1 MQDSVIQFSDL
12 ALNDS
17 ILSAL
22 TEMGFVNPTP
32 IQAAAIPH
40 LMEGSD
46 ALGKAQTGTGKTAA
60 FSLPL
65 LNKVDLA
72 QRKPQAIV
80 LAPTRELAIQVA
92 AEVKNLGR
100 NIPGLKVLEIY
111 GGTSIVDQM
120 RALKNGA
127 HIVVGTPGRVQDLIN
142 RKNLFLDEVHTF
154 VLDEADEMLNM
165 GFVDDVTAI
174 MEHSPASAQ
183 RVLFSA
189 TMPPMLKNIC
199 ERFLRDPVTVD
210 VAGKNHTVDKVEQQ
224 FWVVKGVEKDEAMSR
239 LLETEET
246 DASIVFVR
254 TRQDT
259 ERLADWLSERGFK
272 ASALHGDIPQSLRER
287 TVDHI
292 KQGVI
297 DILVATDVVAR
308 GLDVPRITHVF
319 NYDIPFDVESYI
331 HRIGRTGRAGRKG
344 KAILLVRTNQIRMLR
359 TIERVTK
366 SSMEEIQLPMR
377 DQVAAS
383 RLVKLGAELEAEKEH
398 KALDKFV
405 ELVEKLQES
414 LEIDANTLAAILLK
428 RQQGKRPLFYIGD
441 DPMVDAI
448 AREKQR
454 RQDRREGGR
463 DGRDGGRE
471 GGRRERSFSTQ
482 DWDTY
487 QLQVGREQ
495 GVQVKDIVGALAN
508 ELGLVKGSIG
518 AIKLDQGQTYVQLPK
533 TMNSETTGKLSKL
546 RIRQKEVGAVVCD
559 FNDFREPRRDGGR
572 RDGNRDGGFRGNRE
586 GGNREGGFRG
596 NREGGNREGGFRG
609 NREGGNRDGGGYRG
623 NREGGANRDGGGYR
637 GNREGGA
644 NRDGGGYRG
653 NREGGANRDGAANR
667 DGERRFDRNRGG
679 DHRGNHRGE
688 RGHSRPQRSE
698 D

>member
-12 ALNDS
+12 SLNDS

-22 TEMGFVNPTP
+22 DGMGFVSPTP

-40 LMEGSD
+40 LLEGAD

-65 LNKVDLA
+65 LNKLDLN

-92 AEVKNLGR
+92 AEMKNLGK
-100 NIPGLKVLEIY
+100 NIKGLKVLEIY
-111 GGTSIVDQM
+111 GGASIVDQM
-120 RALKNGA
+120 RALKSGA
-127 HIVVGTPGRVQDLIN
+127 HVVVGTPGRVQDLIN
-142 RKNLFLDEVHTF
+142 RERLHLDEVSTF

-174 MEHSPASAQ
+174 MEHAPESAQ

-189 TMPPMLKNIC
+189 TMPPMLKKIV

-210 VAGKNHTVDKVEQQ
+210 VAGKNHTVDKVQQQ

-259 ERLADWLSERGFK
+259 ERLADWLSARGFK
-272 ASALHGDIPQSLRER
+272 AAALHGDIPQSLRER

-366 SSMEEIQLPMR
+366 SSMEEIQLPLR
-377 DQVAAS
+377 DQVAEA
-383 RLVKLGAELEAEKEH
+383 RLAKLGAELEAEKEH
-398 KALDKFV
+398 KALDKFA
-405 ELVEKLQES
+405 ELVEKLQTS
-414 LEIDANTLAAILLK
+414 LDIDPATLAAMLLK
-428 RQQGKRPLFYIGD
+428 RQQGKRPLFYIGE
-441 DPMVDAI
+441 DPMVEAI
-448 AREKQR
+448 EREKQR
-454 RQDRREGGR
+454 RKERREGGR
-463 DGRDGGRE
+463 DGGRN
-471 GGRRERSFSTQ
+471 FNNQ

-508 ELGLVKGSIG
+508 ELGLGKGSIG
-518 AIKLDQGQTYVQLPK
+518 AIKLAQGHTFVQLPK
-533 TMNSETTGKLSKL
+533 AMTSDAANKLSKL
-546 RIRQKEVGAVVCD
+546 RIRQQDVGAVVCD
-559 FNDFREPRRDGGR
+559 FDDFRESRGGRRDGGR
-572 RDGNRDGGFRGNRE
+572 RDGGR
-586 GGNREGGFRG
+586 
-596 NREGGNREGGFRG
+596 
-609 NREGGNRDGGGYRG
+609 RDGGGYRG
-623 NREGGANRDGGGYR
+623 NREGGNRGGDRREGGRREGGFRGNRDGNR
-637 GNREGGA
+637 DGNREG
-644 NRDGGGYRG
+644 
-653 NREGGANRDGAANR
+653 
-667 DGERRFDRNRGG
+667 GERRFDRNRGG
-679 DHRGNHRGE
+679 DHRGAHRGE
-688 RGHSRPQRSE
+688 RGHGRGRRT
-698 D
+698 DA

>member
-12 ALNDS
+12 SLNDS

-22 TEMGFVNPTP
+22 DGMGFVSPTP

-40 LMEGSD
+40 LLEGAD

-65 LNKVDLA
+65 LNKLDLN

-92 AEVKNLGR
+92 AEMKNLGK
-100 NIPGLKVLEIY
+100 NIKGLKVLEIY
-111 GGTSIVDQM
+111 GGASIVDQM

-127 HIVVGTPGRVQDLIN
+127 HVIVGTPGRVQDLIN
-142 RKNLFLDEVHTF
+142 RERLHLDEVSTF

-174 MEHSPASAQ
+174 MEHAPESAQ

-189 TMPPMLKNIC
+189 TMPPMLKKIV
-199 ERFLRDPVTVD
+199 ERFLRDPVMVD
-210 VAGKNHTVDKVEQQ
+210 VAGKNHTVDKVQQQ

-259 ERLADWLSERGFK
+259 ERLADWLSARGFK
-272 ASALHGDIPQSLRER
+272 AAALHGDIPQSLRER

-366 SSMEEIQLPMR
+366 SLMEEIQLPLR
-377 DQVAAS
+377 DQVAEA
-383 RLVKLGAELEAEKEH
+383 RLAQLGAELEAEKEH
-398 KALDKFV
+398 KSLDKFA
-405 ELVEKLQES
+405 ELVEKLQAS
-414 LEIDANTLAAILLK
+414 LEIDPAMLAAMLLK
-428 RQQGKRPLFYIGD
+428 RQQGKRPLFYIGE
-441 DPMVDAI
+441 DPMVEAI
-448 AREKQR
+448 ERDKQR
-454 RQDRREGGR
+454 RKDRREDRDNGGR
-463 DGRDGGRE
+463 N
-471 GGRRERSFSTQ
+471 FNNQ

-508 ELGLVKGSIG
+508 ELGLGKGSIG
-518 AIKLDQGQTYVQLPK
+518 AIKLAQGHTFVQLPK
-533 TMNSETTGKLSKL
+533 AMTSEAASKLSKL
-546 RIRQKEVGAVVCD
+546 RIRQQDVGAVVCD
-559 FNDFREPRRDGGR
+559 FDDFRESRGGRRDGGR
-572 RDGNRDGGFRGNRE
+572 RDGGYRGNRDGARRE
-586 GGNREGGFRG
+586 GGGRREGGFRG
-596 NREGGNREGGFRG
+596 NREGSRDGNREG
-609 NREGGNRDGGGYRG
+609 
-623 NREGGANRDGGGYR
+623 
-637 GNREGGA
+637 
-644 NRDGGGYRG
+644 
-653 NREGGANRDGAANR
+653 
-667 DGERRFDRNRGG
+667 GERRFDRNRGG
-679 DHRGNHRGE
+679 DHRGNYRGE
-688 RGHSRPQRSE
+688 RGHGRGRRTPE
-698 D
+698 A

>member
-12 ALNDS
+12 ELNDS

-22 TEMGFVNPTP
+22 EGMGFVSPTP

-40 LMEGSD
+40 LLQGVD

-65 LNKVDLA
+65 LNKLDLA

-92 AEVKNLGR
+92 AEMKNLGQ
-100 NIPGLKVLEIY
+100 NIKGLKVLEIY
-111 GGTSIVDQM
+111 GGASIVDQM

-127 HIVVGTPGRVQDLIN
+127 HVIVGTPGRVQDLIN
-142 RKNLFLDEVHTF
+142 RERLDLGEVHTF

-165 GFVDDVTAI
+165 GFVDDVTEI
-174 MEHSPASAQ
+174 MEHAPSSAQ

-189 TMPPMLKNIC
+189 TMPPMLKNIV
-199 ERFLRDPVTVD
+199 ERFLREPVTVD
-210 VAGKNHTVDKVEQQ
+210 VAGKNHTVDKVAQQ

-259 ERLADWLSERGFK
+259 ERLADWLSARGFK
-272 ASALHGDIPQSLRER
+272 AAALHGDIPQSLRER

-331 HRIGRTGRAGRKG
+331 HRIGRTGRAGRQG

-366 SSMEEIQLPMR
+366 SSMEEIQLPLR
-377 DQVAAS
+377 DQVATA
-383 RLVKLGAELEAEKEH
+383 RLSKLAAELAAETEH
-398 KALDKFV
+398 KALDKFA
-405 ELVEKLQES
+405 ELVEKLEET
-414 LEIDANTLAAILLK
+414 LEIDSSVLAAILLK
-428 RQQGKRPLFYIGD
+428 RQQGKRPLFYVGE
-441 DPMVDAI
+441 DPMVEAVE
-448 AREKQR
+448 REKQR
-454 RQDRREGGR
+454 RKDRREGGR
-463 DGRDGGRE
+463 EGGRE
-471 GGRRERSFSTQ
+471 GREGRRESFNNQ

-495 GVQVKDIVGALAN
+495 GVQVKDIVGAIAN
-508 ELGLVKGSIG
+508 ELGLGKGSIG
-518 AIKLDQGQTYVQLPK
+518 AIKLAQEHTFVQLPK
-533 TMNSETTGKLSKL
+533 AMSTQAASKLRKL

-559 FNDFREPRRDGGR
+559 FEDFGEPRGRREGGR
-572 RDGNRDGGFRGNRE
+572 RDGGARRE
-586 GGNREGGFRG
+586 GGYRGQREGGREGGARREGGFRA
-596 NREGGNREGGFRG
+596 NRE
-609 NREGGNRDGGGYRG
+609 
-623 NREGGANRDGGGYR
+623 
-637 GNREGGA
+637 
-644 NRDGGGYRG
+644 
-653 NREGGANRDGAANR
+653 
-667 DGERRFDRNRGG
+667 GERRFDRNRGG
-679 DHRGNHRGE
+679 DHRGNYRGE
-688 RGHSRPQRSE
+688 RGHGRSNTSRRE
-698 D
+698 EA

>member
-1 MQDSVIQFSDL
+1 MTDSVIQFSDL

-22 TEMGFVNPTP
+22 DGMGFVSPTP

-40 LMEGSD
+40 LLEGKD

-65 LNKVDLA
+65 LNKLDLA

-92 AEVKNLGR
+92 AEVKNLGK
-100 NIPGLKVLEIY
+100 NISGLKVLEIY
-111 GGTSIVDQM
+111 GGASIVDQM

-142 RKNLFLDEVHTF
+142 RDRLHLDEVHTF

-165 GFVDDVTAI
+165 GFVDDVTEI
-174 MEHSPASAQ
+174 MEHAPSSAQ

-189 TMPPMLKNIC
+189 TMPPMLKNIV
-199 ERFLRDPVTVD
+199 ERFLRDPETID

-259 ERLADWLSERGFK
+259 ERLADWLCARGFK

-344 KAILLVRTNQIRMLR
+344 KAILLVRTNQLRMLR

-366 SSMEEIQLPMR
+366 SSMEEIQLPHR
-377 DQVAAS
+377 DKVAEA
-383 RLVKLGAELEAEKEH
+383 RVAQLGAELEADKEH
-398 KALDKFV
+398 KALEKFS

-414 LEIDANTLAAILLK
+414 LELDAATLAAILLK
-428 RQQGKRPLFYIGD
+428 RQQGKRPLFYIGE
-441 DPMVDAI
+441 DPMIEAI
-448 AREKQR
+448 ERDKQR
-454 RQDRREGGR
+454 RKERREN
-463 DGRDGGRE
+463 GRDGGA
-471 GGRRERSFSTQ
+471 RREFNTQ

-508 ELGLVKGSIG
+508 ELGLTKGSIG
-518 AIKLDQGQTYVQLPK
+518 AIKLAQGETYVQLPK
-533 TMNSETTGKLSKL
+533 AMSSETAGKLQKL
-546 RIRQKEVGAVVCD
+546 RIRQKQVDAVVCD
-559 FNDFREPRRDGGR
+559 FTDFREPRRGGRDGGRGR
-572 RDGNRDGGFRGNRE
+572 RDGNGGGYRGNRE
-586 GGNREGGFRG
+586 GGRDGNRGGYRG
-596 NREGGNREGGFRG
+596 NRD
-609 NREGGNRDGGGYRG
+609 GNRDGGGYRG
-623 NREGGANRDGGGYR
+623 NREGGRD
-637 GNREGGA
+637 GNREGG
-644 NRDGGGYRG
+644 R
-653 NREGGANRDGAANR
+653 R

-679 DHRGNHRGE
+679 DHRGNYRGE
-688 RGHSRPQRSE
+688 RGHGRGNRSE
-698 D
+698 G

>member
-1 MQDSVIQFSDL
+1 MTDSVIQFSDL

-22 TEMGFVNPTP
+22 DGMGFVSPTP

-40 LMEGSD
+40 LLAGKD

-65 LNKVDLA
+65 LNKIDLD

-92 AEVKNLGR
+92 AEVKNLGK
-100 NIPGLKVLEIY
+100 NIAGLKVLEIY
-111 GGTSIVDQM
+111 GGASIVDQM

-142 RKNLFLDEVHTF
+142 RDRLHLDEVHTF

-165 GFVDDVTAI
+165 GFVDDVTEI
-174 MEHSPASAQ
+174 MEHAPSSAQ

-189 TMPPMLKNIC
+189 TMPPMLKNIV
-199 ERFLRDPVTVD
+199 ERFLRDPETID

-259 ERLADWLSERGFK
+259 ERLADWLSARGFK

-344 KAILLVRTNQIRMLR
+344 KAILLVRTNQLRMLR

-366 SSMEEIQLPMR
+366 SSMEEIQLPHR
-377 DQVAAS
+377 DKVAEA
-383 RLVKLGAELEAEKEH
+383 RLAKLGAELETEKEH
-398 KALDKFV
+398 KALEKFS

-414 LEIDANTLAAILLK
+414 LELDAATLAAILLK
-428 RQQGKRPLFYIGD
+428 RQQGKRPLFYIGE
-441 DPMVDAI
+441 DPMIEAI
-448 AREKQR
+448 ERDKQR
-454 RQDRREGGR
+454 RKDRRENGR
-463 DGRDGGRE
+463 DGRDGRRE
-471 GGRRERSFSTQ
+471 GGRSFNTQ

-508 ELGLVKGSIG
+508 ELGLTKGSIG
-518 AIKLDQGQTYVQLPK
+518 AIKLAQGETYVQLPK
-533 TMNSETTGKLSKL
+533 AMSSETAGKLQKL
-546 RIRQKEVGAVVCD
+546 RIRQKQVDAVVCD

-572 RDGNRDGGFRGNRE
+572 RDGGRRDGGYRGNRDGNRE
-586 GGNREGGFRG
+586 GGYRGNRDG
-596 NREGGNREGGFRG
+596 NREGGYR
-609 NREGGNRDGGGYRG
+609 GNRDGNREGGYRG
-623 NREGGANRDGGGYR
+623 NREGGRD
-637 GNREGGA
+637 GNREGG
-644 NRDGGGYRG
+644 R
-653 NREGGANRDGAANR
+653 R

-679 DHRGNHRGE
+679 DHRGNFRGE
-688 RGHSRPQRSE
+688 RGHGRGNRSE
-698 D
+698 G

>member
-12 ALNDS
+12 SLNDS

-22 TEMGFVNPTP
+22 DGMGFVSPTP

-40 LMEGSD
+40 LLEGVD

-65 LNKVDLA
+65 LNKLDLN

-92 AEVKNLGR
+92 AEMKNLGK
-100 NIPGLKVLEIY
+100 NIKGLKVLEIY
-111 GGTSIVDQM
+111 GGASIVDQM

-127 HIVVGTPGRVQDLIN
+127 HVIVGTPGRVQDLIN
-142 RKNLFLDEVHTF
+142 RERLHLDEVSTF

-174 MEHSPASAQ
+174 MEHAPESAQ

-189 TMPPMLKNIC
+189 TMPPMLKKIV
-199 ERFLRDPVTVD
+199 ERFLRDPVMVD
-210 VAGKNHTVDKVEQQ
+210 VAGKNHTVDKVQQQ

-259 ERLADWLSERGFK
+259 ERLADWLSARGFK
-272 ASALHGDIPQSLRER
+272 AAALHGDIPQSLRER

-366 SSMEEIQLPMR
+366 SSMEEIQLPLR
-377 DQVAAS
+377 DQVAEA
-383 RLVKLGAELEAEKEH
+383 RLAKLGAELEAEKEH
-398 KALDKFV
+398 KSLDKFA
-405 ELVEKLQES
+405 ELVEKLQTS
-414 LEIDANTLAAILLK
+414 LEIDPAMLAAMLLK
-428 RQQGKRPLFYIGD
+428 RQQGKRPLFYIGE
-441 DPMVDAI
+441 DPMVEAI
-448 AREKQR
+448 ERDKQR
-454 RQDRREGGR
+454 RKERREERDNGGR
-463 DGRDGGRE
+463 N
-471 GGRRERSFSTQ
+471 FNNQ

-508 ELGLVKGSIG
+508 ELGLGKGSIG
-518 AIKLDQGQTYVQLPK
+518 AIKLAQGHTFVQLPK
-533 TMNSETTGKLSKL
+533 AMTSEAANKLSKL
-546 RIRQKEVGAVVCD
+546 RIRQQDVGAVVCD
-559 FNDFREPRRDGGR
+559 FDDFRESRGGRRDGGR
-572 RDGNRDGGFRGNRE
+572 RDGGYRGNRDGARRE
-586 GGNREGGFRG
+586 GGRREGGFRG
-596 NREGGNREGGFRG
+596 NREGNRDGNREG
-609 NREGGNRDGGGYRG
+609 
-623 NREGGANRDGGGYR
+623 
-637 GNREGGA
+637 
-644 NRDGGGYRG
+644 
-653 NREGGANRDGAANR
+653 
-667 DGERRFDRNRGG
+667 GERRFDRNRGG
-679 DHRGNHRGE
+679 DHRGNYRGE
-688 RGHSRPQRSE
+688 RGHGRSRRTQE
-698 D
+698 A

>member
-1 MQDSVIQFSDL
+1 MTDSVIQFSDL

-22 TEMGFVNPTP
+22 DGMGFVSPTP

-40 LMEGSD
+40 LLAGKD

-65 LNKVDLA
+65 LNKLDLA

-92 AEVKNLGR
+92 AEVKNLGK
-100 NIPGLKVLEIY
+100 NIAGLKVLEIY
-111 GGTSIVDQM
+111 GGASIVDQM

-142 RKNLFLDEVHTF
+142 RDRLHLDEVHTF

-165 GFVDDVTAI
+165 GFVDDVTEI
-174 MEHSPASAQ
+174 MEHAPESAQ

-189 TMPPMLKNIC
+189 TMPPMLKSIV
-199 ERFLRDPVTVD
+199 ERFLRDPETID

-259 ERLADWLSERGFK
+259 ERLADWLCARGFK

-344 KAILLVRTNQIRMLR
+344 KAILLVRTNQLRMLR

-366 SSMEEIQLPMR
+366 SSMEEIQLPHR
-377 DQVAAS
+377 DKVAES
-383 RLVKLGAELEAEKEH
+383 RLAKLGAELETEKEH
-398 KALDKFV
+398 KALEKFS

-414 LEIDANTLAAILLK
+414 LELDAATLAAILLK
-428 RQQGKRPLFYIGD
+428 RQQGKRPLFYIGE
-441 DPMVDAI
+441 DPMIEAI
-448 AREKQR
+448 ERDKQR
-454 RQDRREGGR
+454 RKERREGGR
-463 DGRDGGRE
+463 DGRRE
-471 GGRRERSFSTQ
+471 GGRSFDNQ

-487 QLQVGREQ
+487 QFQVGREQ

-508 ELGLVKGSIG
+508 ELGLTKGSIG
-518 AIKLDQGQTYVQLPK
+518 AIKLAQGETYVQLPK
-533 TMNSETTGKLSKL
+533 AMSSDTAGKLRKL
-546 RIRQKEVGAVVCD
+546 RIRQKQVDAVVCD
-559 FNDFREPRRDGGR
+559 FNDFREPRRGGGRDGGRGR
-572 RDGNRDGGFRGNRE
+572 RDGGGYRGNRDGNREGGYRGNRE
-586 GGNREGGFRG
+586 GG
-596 NREGGNREGGFRG
+596 
-609 NREGGNRDGGGYRG
+609 RDGGGYRG
-623 NREGGANRDGGGYR
+623 NREGGR
-637 GNREGGA
+637 
-644 NRDGGGYRG
+644 
-653 NREGGANRDGAANR
+653 R

-679 DHRGNHRGE
+679 DHRGNYRGE
-688 RGHSRPQRSE
+688 RGHGRDRRSE
-698 D
+698 G

>member
-12 ALNDS
+12 SLNDS

-22 TEMGFVNPTP
+22 DGMGFVSPTP

-40 LMEGSD
+40 LLEGAD

-65 LNKVDLA
+65 LNKLDLN

-92 AEVKNLGR
+92 AEMKNLGK
-100 NIPGLKVLEIY
+100 NIKGLKVLEIY
-111 GGTSIVDQM
+111 GGASIVDQM
-120 RALKNGA
+120 RALKSGA
-127 HIVVGTPGRVQDLIN
+127 HVVVGTPGRVQDLIN
-142 RKNLFLDEVHTF
+142 RERLHLDEVSTF

-174 MEHSPASAQ
+174 MEHAPESAQ

-189 TMPPMLKNIC
+189 TMPPMLKKIV

-210 VAGKNHTVDKVEQQ
+210 VAGKNHTVDKVQQQ

-259 ERLADWLSERGFK
+259 ERLADWLSARGFK
-272 ASALHGDIPQSLRER
+272 AAALHGDIPQSLRER

-366 SSMEEIQLPMR
+366 SSMEEIQLPLR
-377 DQVAAS
+377 DQVAEA
-383 RLVKLGAELEAEKEH
+383 RLAKLGAELEAEKEH
-398 KALDKFV
+398 KALDKFA
-405 ELVEKLQES
+405 ELVEKLQTS
-414 LEIDANTLAAILLK
+414 LDIDPATLAAMLLK
-428 RQQGKRPLFYIGD
+428 RQQGKRPLFYIGE
-441 DPMVDAI
+441 DPMVEAI
-448 AREKQR
+448 ERDKQR
-454 RQDRREGGR
+454 RKERREGGR
-463 DGRDGGRE
+463 DGGRN
-471 GGRRERSFSTQ
+471 FNNQ

-508 ELGLVKGSIG
+508 ELGLGKGSIG
-518 AIKLDQGQTYVQLPK
+518 AIKLAQGHTFVQLPK
-533 TMNSETTGKLSKL
+533 AMTSDAANKLSKL
-546 RIRQKEVGAVVCD
+546 RIRQQDVGAVVCD
-559 FNDFREPRRDGGR
+559 FDDFRESRGGRRDGGR
-572 RDGNRDGGFRGNRE
+572 RDGGRRDGGGYSGNRE
-586 GGNREGGFRG
+586 GGNRGREGGRREGGFRG
-596 NREGGNREGGFRG
+596 NRDGNRDGNREG
-609 NREGGNRDGGGYRG
+609 
-623 NREGGANRDGGGYR
+623 
-637 GNREGGA
+637 
-644 NRDGGGYRG
+644 
-653 NREGGANRDGAANR
+653 
-667 DGERRFDRNRGG
+667 GERRFDRNRGG
-679 DHRGNHRGE
+679 DHRGAHRGE
-688 RGHSRPQRSE
+688 RGHGRGRRT
-698 D
+698 DV

>member
-12 ALNDS
+12 SLNDS

-22 TEMGFVNPTP
+22 DGMGFVSPTP

-40 LMEGSD
+40 LLEGAD

-65 LNKVDLA
+65 LNKLDLD

-92 AEVKNLGR
+92 AEMKNLGK
-100 NIPGLKVLEIY
+100 NIKGLKVLEIY
-111 GGTSIVDQM
+111 GGASIVDQM

-127 HIVVGTPGRVQDLIN
+127 HVIVGTPGRVQDLIN
-142 RKNLFLDEVHTF
+142 RERLHLDEVNTF

-174 MEHSPASAQ
+174 MEHAPESAQ

-189 TMPPMLKNIC
+189 TMPPMLKNIV
-199 ERFLRDPVTVD
+199 ERFLRDPVMVD
-210 VAGKNHTVDKVEQQ
+210 VAGKNHTVDKVQQQ

-259 ERLADWLSERGFK
+259 ERLADWLSARGFK
-272 ASALHGDIPQSLRER
+272 AAALHGDIPQSLRER

-366 SSMEEIQLPMR
+366 SSMEEIQLPLR
-377 DQVAAS
+377 DQVAEA
-383 RLVKLGAELEAEKEH
+383 RLNKLAVELEAEKEH
-398 KALDKFV
+398 KALDKFA
-405 ELVEKLQES
+405 ELVEKLQTS
-414 LEIDANTLAAILLK
+414 LEIDPAMLAAMLLK
-428 RQQGKRPLFYIGD
+428 RQQGKRPLFYIGE
-441 DPMVDAI
+441 DPMVEAI
-448 AREKQR
+448 ERDKQR
-454 RQDRREGGR
+454 RKERRE
-463 DGRDGGRE
+463 GGRE
-471 GGRRERSFSTQ
+471 GGRSFNNQ

-508 ELGLVKGSIG
+508 ELGLGKGSIG
-518 AIKLDQGQTYVQLPK
+518 AIKLAQGHTFVQLPK
-533 TMNSETTGKLSKL
+533 AMTSEAANKLSKL
-546 RIRQKEVGAVVCD
+546 RIRQQDVGAVVCD
-559 FNDFREPRRDGGR
+559 FDDFRESRGGRRDGGR
-572 RDGNRDGGFRGNRE
+572 RDGGR
-586 GGNREGGFRG
+586 REGGFRG
-596 NREGGNREGGFRG
+596 NREGGNRGGERREGGRREGGFRG
-609 NREGGNRDGGGYRG
+609 NRDG
-623 NREGGANRDGGGYR
+623 NREG
-637 GNREGGA
+637 NREG
-644 NRDGGGYRG
+644 
-653 NREGGANRDGAANR
+653 
-667 DGERRFDRNRGG
+667 GERRFDRNRGG
-679 DHRGNHRGE
+679 DHRGNYRGE
-688 RGHSRPQRSE
+688 RGHGRGRRTQ
-698 D
+698 DA

>member
-12 ALNDS
+12 SLNDS

-22 TEMGFVNPTP
+22 DGMGFVSPTP

-40 LMEGSD
+40 LLEGAD

-65 LNKVDLA
+65 LNKLDLN

-92 AEVKNLGR
+92 AEMKNLGK
-100 NIPGLKVLEIY
+100 NIKGLKVLEIY
-111 GGTSIVDQM
+111 GGASIVDQM
-120 RALKNGA
+120 RALKSGA
-127 HIVVGTPGRVQDLIN
+127 HVVVGTPGRVQDLIN
-142 RKNLFLDEVHTF
+142 RERLHLDEVSTF

-174 MEHSPASAQ
+174 MEHAPESAQ

-189 TMPPMLKNIC
+189 TMPPMLKKIV

-210 VAGKNHTVDKVEQQ
+210 VAGKNHTVDKVQQQ

-259 ERLADWLSERGFK
+259 ERLADWLSARGFK
-272 ASALHGDIPQSLRER
+272 AAALHGDIPQSLRER

-366 SSMEEIQLPMR
+366 SSMEEIQLPLR
-377 DQVAAS
+377 DQVAEA
-383 RLVKLGAELEAEKEH
+383 RLAKLGAELEAEKEH
-398 KALDKFV
+398 KALDKFA
-405 ELVEKLQES
+405 ELVEKLQTS
-414 LEIDANTLAAILLK
+414 LDIDPATLAAMLLK
-428 RQQGKRPLFYIGD
+428 RQQGKRPLFYIGE
-441 DPMVDAI
+441 DPMVEAI
-448 AREKQR
+448 ERDKQR
-454 RQDRREGGR
+454 RKERREGGR
-463 DGRDGGRE
+463 DGGRN
-471 GGRRERSFSTQ
+471 FNNQ

-508 ELGLVKGSIG
+508 ELGLGKGSIG
-518 AIKLDQGQTYVQLPK
+518 AIKLAQGHTFVQLRK
-533 TMNSETTGKLSKL
+533 AMTSDAANKLSKL
-546 RIRQKEVGAVVCD
+546 RIRQQDVGAVVCD
-559 FNDFREPRRDGGR
+559 FDDFRESRGGRRDGGR
-572 RDGNRDGGFRGNRE
+572 RDGGR
-586 GGNREGGFRG
+586 
-596 NREGGNREGGFRG
+596 
-609 NREGGNRDGGGYRG
+609 RDGGGYRG
-623 NREGGANRDGGGYR
+623 NREGGNRGGDRREGGRREGGFRGNRDGNR
-637 GNREGGA
+637 DGNREG
-644 NRDGGGYRG
+644 
-653 NREGGANRDGAANR
+653 
-667 DGERRFDRNRGG
+667 GERRFDRNRGG
-679 DHRGNHRGE
+679 DHRGAHRGE
-688 RGHSRPQRSE
+688 RGHGRGRRT
-698 D
+698 DA

>member
-1 MQDSVIQFSDL
+1 MQDSVIKFSDL
-12 ALNDS
+12 SLNDS

-22 TEMGFVNPTP
+22 DGMGFVSPTP

-40 LMEGSD
+40 LMKGGD

-65 LNKVDLA
+65 LNKIDLS

-92 AEVKNLGR
+92 AEMKNLGK
-100 NIPGLKVLEIY
+100 NISGLKVLEIY

-127 HIVVGTPGRVQDLIN
+127 HVVVGTPGRVQDLIN
-142 RKNLFLDEVHTF
+142 RDRLHLDEVHTF

-165 GFVDDVTAI
+165 GFVDDVTEI
-174 MEHSPASAQ
+174 MEHAPESAQ

-189 TMPPMLKNIC
+189 TMPPMLKNIV
-199 ERFLRDPVTVD
+199 ERFLREPETID

-259 ERLADWLSERGFK
+259 ERLSDWLTARGFK
-272 ASALHGDIPQSLRER
+272 SAALHGDIPQSQRER
-287 TVDHI
+287 TVDNI

-344 KAILLVRTNQIRMLR
+344 KAILLVRTNQMRMLR

-366 SSMEEIQLPMR
+366 SSMEEIQLPLR
-377 DQVAAS
+377 DKVAEA
-383 RLVKLGAELEAEKEH
+383 RLVKLAAELEADKEH
-398 KALDKFV
+398 KSLEKFA
-405 ELVEKLQES
+405 ELIEKLQES
-414 LEIDANTLAAILLK
+414 LEIDATTLAAILLK
-428 RQQGKRPLFYIGD
+428 RQQGKRPLFYMGE
-441 DPMVDAI
+441 DPMIAAI
-448 AREKQR
+448 ERDKQR
-454 RQDRREGGR
+454 RRDRRDGGR
-463 DGRDGGRE
+463 DGNRGGRD
-471 GGRRERSFSTQ
+471 FNTQ

-508 ELGLVKGSIG
+508 ELGLTKGSIG
-518 AIKLDQGQTYVQLPK
+518 AIKLDRGETYVQLPK
-533 TMNSETTGKLSKL
+533 AMPSEVAGKLSKL
-546 RIRQKEVGAVVCD
+546 RIRQKEAGAVVVD
-559 FNDFREPRRDGGR
+559 FNDFREPRGR
-572 RDGNRDGGFRGNRE
+572 RDGNRGGRDGGHRGR
-586 GGNREGGFRG
+586 
-596 NREGGNREGGFRG
+596 
-609 NREGGNRDGGGYRG
+609 RDGDRGGYRG
-623 NREGGANRDGGGYR
+623 NRD
-637 GNREGGA
+637 GNREGGRREGGFRD
-644 NRDGGGYRG
+644 RDGNG
-653 NREGGANRDGAANR
+653 NREG
-667 DGERRFDRNRGG
+667 GERRFDRNRGG
-679 DHRGNHRGE
+679 DHRGNYRGE
-688 RGHSRPQRSE
+688 RGHGRRRDNQE
-698 D
+698 

>member
-1 MQDSVIQFSDL
+1 MTDSVIQFSDL

-22 TEMGFVNPTP
+22 DGMGFVSPTP

-40 LMEGSD
+40 LMEGTD

-65 LNKVDLA
+65 LNKLDLS

-92 AEVKNLGR
+92 AEIKNLGQ
-100 NIPGLKVLEIY
+100 NISGLKVLEIY
-111 GGTSIVDQM
+111 GGASIVDQM
-120 RALKNGA
+120 RALKSGA

-142 RKNLFLDEVHTF
+142 RERLHLDEVHTF

-165 GFVDDVTAI
+165 GFVDDVTEI
-174 MEHSPASAQ
+174 MEHAPESAQ

-189 TMPPMLKNIC
+189 TMPPMLKNIV
-199 ERFLRDPVTVD
+199 ERFLRDPITID

-259 ERLADWLSERGFK
+259 ERLADWLCARGFK

-366 SSMEEIQLPMR
+366 SSMEEIQLPLR
-377 DQVAAS
+377 DKVAEA
-383 RLVKLGAELEAEKEH
+383 RLVKLGAELEQEKEH
-398 KALDKFV
+398 KSLEKFG
-405 ELVEKLQES
+405 ELVEKLQDT
-414 LEIDANTLAAILLK
+414 LEIDAATLAAILLK
-428 RQQGKRPLFYIGD
+428 RQQGKRPLFYIGE
-441 DPMVDAI
+441 DPMIEAI
-448 AREKQR
+448 ERDKQR
-454 RQDRREGGR
+454 RKERREGGR
-463 DGRDGGRE
+463 DGRGRD
-471 GGRRERSFSTQ
+471 RNFNNQ

-518 AIKLDQGQTYVQLPK
+518 AIKLAQGETYVQLPK
-533 TMNSETTGKLSKL
+533 AMSSETASKLRKL
-546 RIRQKEVGAVVCD
+546 RIRQKQVDAVVCD
-559 FNDFREPRRDGGR
+559 FNDFREPRRGGGRGGRDGGGR
-572 RDGNRDGGFRGNRE
+572 RDGGYRSNRDGNRE
-586 GGNREGGFRG
+586 
-596 NREGGNREGGFRG
+596 
-609 NREGGNRDGGGYRG
+609 GGYRG
-623 NREGGANRDGGGYR
+623 NREGGRGG
-637 GNREGGA
+637 REGG
-644 NRDGGGYRG
+644 R
-653 NREGGANRDGAANR
+653 R

-679 DHRGNHRGE
+679 DHRGNYRGE
-688 RGHSRPQRSE
+688 RGHGRDRRSE
-698 D
+698 A

>member
-12 ALNDS
+12 SLNDS

-22 TEMGFVNPTP
+22 DGMGFVSPTP

-40 LMEGSD
+40 LLEGAD

-65 LNKVDLA
+65 LNKLDLD

-92 AEVKNLGR
+92 AEMKNLGKH
-100 NIPGLKVLEIY
+100 IKGLKVLEIY
-111 GGTSIVDQM
+111 GGASIVDQM

-127 HIVVGTPGRVQDLIN
+127 HVIVGTPGRVQDLIN
-142 RKNLFLDEVHTF
+142 RERLHLDEVNTF

-174 MEHSPASAQ
+174 MEHAPESAQ

-189 TMPPMLKNIC
+189 TMPPMLKNIV
-199 ERFLRDPVTVD
+199 ERFLRDPVMVD
-210 VAGKNHTVDKVEQQ
+210 VAGKNHTVDKVQQQ

-259 ERLADWLSERGFK
+259 ERLADWLSARGFK
-272 ASALHGDIPQSLRER
+272 AAALHGDIPQSLRER

-366 SSMEEIQLPMR
+366 SSMEEIQLPLR
-377 DQVAAS
+377 DQVAEA
-383 RLVKLGAELEAEKEH
+383 RLNKLAAELEAEKEH
-398 KALDKFV
+398 KALDKFA
-405 ELVEKLQES
+405 ELVEKLQTS
-414 LEIDANTLAAILLK
+414 LEIDPAMLAAMLLK
-428 RQQGKRPLFYIGD
+428 RQQGKRPLFYIGE
-441 DPMVDAI
+441 DPMVEAI
-448 AREKQR
+448 ERDKQR
-454 RQDRREGGR
+454 RKERRE
-463 DGRDGGRE
+463 GGRE
-471 GGRRERSFSTQ
+471 GGRSFNNQ

-508 ELGLVKGSIG
+508 ELGLGKGSIG
-518 AIKLDQGQTYVQLPK
+518 AIKLAQGHTFVQLPK
-533 TMNSETTGKLSKL
+533 AMTSEAANKLSKL
-546 RIRQKEVGAVVCD
+546 RIRQQDVGAVVCD
-559 FNDFREPRRDGGR
+559 FDDFRESRGGRRDGGR
-572 RDGNRDGGFRGNRE
+572 RDGGR
-586 GGNREGGFRG
+586 REGGFRG
-596 NREGGNREGGFRG
+596 NREGGNRGGERREGGRREGGFRG
-609 NREGGNRDGGGYRG
+609 NRDG
-623 NREGGANRDGGGYR
+623 NREG
-637 GNREGGA
+637 NREG
-644 NRDGGGYRG
+644 
-653 NREGGANRDGAANR
+653 
-667 DGERRFDRNRGG
+667 GERRFDRNRGG
-679 DHRGNHRGE
+679 DHRGNYRGE
-688 RGHSRPQRSE
+688 RGHGRGRRTQ
-698 D
+698 DA

>member
-12 ALNDS
+12 SLNDS

-22 TEMGFVNPTP
+22 DGMGFVSPTP

-40 LMEGSD
+40 LLEGAD

-65 LNKVDLA
+65 LNKLDLN

-92 AEVKNLGR
+92 AEMKNLGK
-100 NIPGLKVLEIY
+100 NIKGLKVLEIY
-111 GGTSIVDQM
+111 GGASIVDQM
-120 RALKNGA
+120 RALKSGA
-127 HIVVGTPGRVQDLIN
+127 HVVVGTPGRVQDLIN
-142 RKNLFLDEVHTF
+142 RERLHLDEVSTF

-174 MEHSPASAQ
+174 MEHAPESAQ

-189 TMPPMLKNIC
+189 TMPPMLKKIV

-210 VAGKNHTVDKVEQQ
+210 VAGKNHTVDKVQQQ

-259 ERLADWLSERGFK
+259 ERLADWLSARGFK
-272 ASALHGDIPQSLRER
+272 AAALHGDIPQSLRER

-366 SSMEEIQLPMR
+366 SSMEEIQLPLR
-377 DQVAAS
+377 DQVAEA
-383 RLVKLGAELEAEKEH
+383 RLAKLGAELEAEKEH
-398 KALDKFV
+398 KALDKFA
-405 ELVEKLQES
+405 ELVEKLQTS
-414 LEIDANTLAAILLK
+414 LDIDPATLAAMLLK
-428 RQQGKRPLFYIGD
+428 RQQGKRPLFYIGE
-441 DPMVDAI
+441 DPMVEAI
-448 AREKQR
+448 ERDKQR
-454 RQDRREGGR
+454 RKERREGGR
-463 DGRDGGRE
+463 DGGRN
-471 GGRRERSFSTQ
+471 FNNQ

-508 ELGLVKGSIG
+508 ELGLGKGSIG
-518 AIKLDQGQTYVQLPK
+518 AIKLAQGHTFVQLPK
-533 TMNSETTGKLSKL
+533 AMTSDAANKLSKL
-546 RIRQKEVGAVVCD
+546 RIRQQDVGAVVCD
-559 FNDFREPRRDGGR
+559 FDDFRESRGGRRDGGR
-572 RDGNRDGGFRGNRE
+572 RDGGR
-586 GGNREGGFRG
+586 
-596 NREGGNREGGFRG
+596 
-609 NREGGNRDGGGYRG
+609 RDGGGYRG
-623 NREGGANRDGGGYR
+623 NREGGNRGGERREGGRREGGFRGNRDGNR
-637 GNREGGA
+637 DGNREG
-644 NRDGGGYRG
+644 
-653 NREGGANRDGAANR
+653 
-667 DGERRFDRNRGG
+667 GERRFDRNRGG
-679 DHRGNHRGE
+679 DHRGAHRGE
-688 RGHSRPQRSE
+688 RGHGRGRRT
-698 D
+698 DA

>member
-12 ALNDS
+12 SLNDS

-22 TEMGFVNPTP
+22 DGMGFVSPTP

-40 LMEGSD
+40 LLEGAD

-65 LNKVDLA
+65 LNKLDLD

-92 AEVKNLGR
+92 AEMKNLGK
-100 NIPGLKVLEIY
+100 NIKGLKVLEIY
-111 GGTSIVDQM
+111 GGASIVDQM

-127 HIVVGTPGRVQDLIN
+127 HVVVGTPGRVQDLIN
-142 RKNLFLDEVHTF
+142 RERLHLDEVNTF

-174 MEHSPASAQ
+174 MEHAPESAQ

-189 TMPPMLKNIC
+189 TMPPMLKNIV
-199 ERFLRDPVTVD
+199 ERFLREPVTVD
-210 VAGKNHTVDKVEQQ
+210 VAGKNHTVDKVQQQ

-259 ERLADWLSERGFK
+259 ERLADWLSARGFK
-272 ASALHGDIPQSLRER
+272 AAALHGDIPQSLRER

-366 SSMEEIQLPMR
+366 SSMEEIQLPLR
-377 DQVAAS
+377 DQVAEA
-383 RLVKLGAELEAEKEH
+383 RLSKLAAELEAEKEH
-398 KALDKFV
+398 KSLDKFA
-405 ELVEKLQES
+405 ELVEKLQTS
-414 LEIDANTLAAILLK
+414 LEIDPAMLAAMLLK
-428 RQQGKRPLFYIGD
+428 RQQGKRPLFYIGE
-441 DPMVDAI
+441 DPMVEAI
-448 AREKQR
+448 ERDKQR
-454 RQDRREGGR
+454 RKERRE
-463 DGRDGGRE
+463 GGRE
-471 GGRRERSFSTQ
+471 GGRSFNTQ

-508 ELGLVKGSIG
+508 ELGLGKGSIG
-518 AIKLDQGQTYVQLPK
+518 AIKLAQGHTFVQLPK
-533 TMNSETTGKLSKL
+533 AMTSDAANKLSKL
-546 RIRQKEVGAVVCD
+546 RIRQQDVGAVVCD
-559 FNDFREPRRDGGR
+559 FDDFRESRGGRRDGGR
-572 RDGNRDGGFRGNRE
+572 RDGGR
-586 GGNREGGFRG
+586 
-596 NREGGNREGGFRG
+596 
-609 NREGGNRDGGGYRG
+609 RDGGGYRG
-623 NREGGANRDGGGYR
+623 NRD
-637 GNREGGA
+637 GNREGGRREGGRREGGFRG
-644 NRDGGGYRG
+644 NRDGNRDG
-653 NREGGANRDGAANR
+653 NREG
-667 DGERRFDRNRGG
+667 GERRFDRNRGG
-679 DHRGNHRGE
+679 DHRGAHRGE
-688 RGHSRPQRSE
+688 RGHGRGRRTQ
-698 D
+698 DA

>member
-12 ALNDS
+12 SLNDS

-22 TEMGFVNPTP
+22 DGMGFVSPTP

-40 LMEGSD
+40 LLEGAD

-65 LNKVDLA
+65 LNKIDLN

-92 AEVKNLGR
+92 AEMKNLGK
-100 NIPGLKVLEIY
+100 NIKGLKVLEIY
-111 GGTSIVDQM
+111 GGASIVDQM
-120 RALKNGA
+120 RALKSGA
-127 HIVVGTPGRVQDLIN
+127 QVIVGTPGRVQDLIN
-142 RKNLFLDEVHTF
+142 RERLHLDEVNTF

-174 MEHSPASAQ
+174 MEHAPESAQ

-189 TMPPMLKNIC
+189 TMPPMLKKIV
-199 ERFLRDPVTVD
+199 ERFLREPVMVD
-210 VAGKNHTVDKVEQQ
+210 VAGKNHTVDKVQQQ

-259 ERLADWLSERGFK
+259 ERLADWLSARGFK
-272 ASALHGDIPQSLRER
+272 AAALHGDIPQSLRER

-366 SSMEEIQLPMR
+366 SSMEEIQLPLR
-377 DQVAAS
+377 DQVAEA
-383 RLVKLGAELEAEKEH
+383 RLAKLGAELEAEKEH
-398 KALDKFV
+398 KALDKFA
-405 ELVEKLQES
+405 ELVEKLQTS
-414 LEIDANTLAAILLK
+414 LDIDPATLAAMLLK
-428 RQQGKRPLFYIGD
+428 RQQGKRPLFYIGE
-441 DPMVDAI
+441 DPMVEAI
-448 AREKQR
+448 ERDKQR
-454 RQDRREGGR
+454 RKERREGGR
-463 DGRDGGRE
+463 DGGRN
-471 GGRRERSFSTQ
+471 FNNQ

-508 ELGLVKGSIG
+508 ELGLGKGSIG
-518 AIKLDQGQTYVQLPK
+518 AIKLAQGHTFVQLPK
-533 TMNSETTGKLSKL
+533 AMTSEAAGKLSKL
-546 RIRQKEVGAVVCD
+546 RIRQQDVGAVVCD
-559 FNDFREPRRDGGR
+559 FDDFRESRGGRRDGGR
-572 RDGNRDGGFRGNRE
+572 RDGGR
-586 GGNREGGFRG
+586 
-596 NREGGNREGGFRG
+596 
-609 NREGGNRDGGGYRG
+609 RDGGGYRG
-623 NREGGANRDGGGYR
+623 NREGGNRGGDRREGGRREGGFRGNRD
-637 GNREGGA
+637 GNREG
-644 NRDGGGYRG
+644 
-653 NREGGANRDGAANR
+653 
-667 DGERRFDRNRGG
+667 GERRFDRNRGG

-688 RGHSRPQRSE
+688 RGHGRGRRTQE
-698 D
+698 A

>member
-1 MQDSVIQFSDL
+1 MQDSSIQFSDL

-22 TEMGFVNPTP
+22 DGMGFVSPTP

-40 LMEGSD
+40 LLAGKD

-65 LNKVDLA
+65 LNKLNLD
-72 QRKPQAIV
+72 QRKPQAVV

-92 AEVKNLGR
+92 AEMKNLGQ
-100 NIPGLKVLEIY
+100 NINGLKVLEIY
-111 GGTSIVDQM
+111 GGASIVDQM

-142 RKNLFLDEVHTF
+142 RDRLHLDEVHTF

-165 GFVDDVTAI
+165 GFVDDVTEI
-174 MEHSPASAQ
+174 MEHAPETAQ

-189 TMPPMLKNIC
+189 TMPPMLKKIVD
-199 ERFLRDPVTVD
+199 RFLREPEYVD

-224 FWVVKGVEKDEAMSR
+224 FWVVKGVEKDEAMAR

-259 ERLADWLSERGFK
+259 ERLADWLSARGFK
-272 ASALHGDIPQSLRER
+272 AAALHGDIPQSLRER

-366 SSMEEIQLPMR
+366 SSMEEIQLPLR
-377 DQVAAS
+377 DKVAEA
-383 RLVKLGAELEAEKEH
+383 RLVKLGAELEQEKEH
-398 KALDKFV
+398 KSLDKFA

-414 LEIDANTLAAILLK
+414 LEIDAATLAAILLK
-428 RQQGKRPLFYIGD
+428 RQQGKRPLFYIGE
-441 DPMVDAI
+441 DPMIAAI
-448 AREKQR
+448 ERDKQR
-454 RQDRREGGR
+454 RKERREGGR
-463 DGRDGGRE
+463 DGGRDGR
-471 GGRRERSFSTQ
+471 RSFNTA

-508 ELGLVKGSIG
+508 ELGLTKGSIG
-518 AIKLDQGQTYVQLPK
+518 AIKLDRESTYVQLPK
-533 TMNSETTGKLSKL
+533 QMTSDVAGKLRKL
-546 RIRQKEVGAVVCD
+546 RIRQKEAGAVVVD
-559 FNDFREPRRDGGR
+559 FTDFREPRGRRDGGR
-572 RDGNRDGGFRGNRE
+572 RDGSRDGNR
-586 GGNREGGFRG
+586 
-596 NREGGNREGGFRG
+596 
-609 NREGGNRDGGGYRG
+609 GGYRG
-623 NREGGANRDGGGYR
+623 NREGGGYR
-637 GNREGGA
+637 GNR
-644 NRDGGGYRG
+644 DG
-653 NREGGANRDGAANR
+653 NREGGR

-679 DHRGNHRGE
+679 DHRGSHRGE
-688 RGHSRPQRSE
+688 RSFSRNRRDE
-698 D
+698 A

>member
-1 MQDSVIQFSDL
+1 MQDSEIKFSDL
-12 ALNDS
+12 SLNDS

-22 TEMGFVNPTP
+22 NEMGFVSPTP

-40 LMEGSD
+40 LMKGAD

-65 LNKVDLA
+65 LNKLDLA

-100 NIPGLKVLEIY
+100 NISGLKVLEIY

-142 RKNLFLDEVHTF
+142 RDRLHLDEVSTF

-174 MEHSPASAQ
+174 MEHAPESAQ

-189 TMPPMLKNIC
+189 TMPPMLKNIV
-199 ERFLRDPVTVD
+199 ERFLRNPETVD

-259 ERLADWLSERGFK
+259 ERLSDWLTARGFRS
-272 ASALHGDIPQSLRER
+272 AALHGDIPQSQRER
-287 TVDHI
+287 TVDNI

-344 KAILLVRTNQIRMLR
+344 KAILLVRTNQMRMLR

-377 DQVAAS
+377 DKVAEA

-398 KALDKFV
+398 KSLEKFS

-414 LEIDANTLAAILLK
+414 LEIDATTLAAILLK
-428 RQQGKRPLFYIGD
+428 RQQGKRPLFYVGE
-441 DPMVDAI
+441 DPMIAAI
-448 AREKQR
+448 ERDKQR
-454 RQDRREGGR
+454 RRDRREGGR
-463 DGRDGGRE
+463 DGGRGERGGRD
-471 GGRRERSFSTQ
+471 FSNQ

-508 ELGLVKGSIG
+508 ELGLTKGSIG
-518 AIKLDQGQTYVQLPK
+518 AIKLDRGETYVQLPK
-533 TMNSETTGKLSKL
+533 AMPSDVAGKLSKL
-546 RIRQKEVGAVVCD
+546 RIRQKEAGAVVVD
-559 FNDFREPRRDGGR
+559 FNDFREPRGRRDGGR
-572 RDGNRDGGFRGNRE
+572 DGNRGGYRGNRDGNRDGGRDGNR
-586 GGNREGGFRG
+586 
-596 NREGGNREGGFRG
+596 
-609 NREGGNRDGGGYRG
+609 GGYRG
-623 NREGGANRDGGGYR
+623 NRD
-637 GNREGGA
+637 GNREGG
-644 NRDGGGYRG
+644 RDGNRG
-653 NREGGANRDGAANR
+653 RR

-679 DHRGNHRGE
+679 DNRGNYRGE
-688 RGHSRPQRSE
+688 RGHGRRDNQE
-698 D
+698 

>member
-12 ALNDS
+12 SLNDS

-22 TEMGFVNPTP
+22 DGMGFVSPTP

-40 LMEGSD
+40 LLEGAD

-65 LNKVDLA
+65 LNKLDLG

-92 AEVKNLGR
+92 AEMKNLGK
-100 NIPGLKVLEIY
+100 NIKGLKVLEIY
-111 GGTSIVDQM
+111 GGASIVDQM
-120 RALKNGA
+120 RALKSGA
-127 HIVVGTPGRVQDLIN
+127 HVVVGTPGRVQDLIN
-142 RKNLFLDEVHTF
+142 RERLHLDEVNTF

-174 MEHSPASAQ
+174 MEHAPESAQ

-189 TMPPMLKNIC
+189 TMPPMLKNIV

-210 VAGKNHTVDKVEQQ
+210 VAGKNHTVDKVQQQ

-259 ERLADWLSERGFK
+259 ERLADWLSARGFK
-272 ASALHGDIPQSLRER
+272 AAALHGDIPQSLRER

-366 SSMEEIQLPMR
+366 SSMEEIQLPLR
-377 DQVAAS
+377 DQVAEA
-383 RLVKLGAELEAEKEH
+383 RLNKLAAELEAEKEH
-398 KALDKFV
+398 KALDKFA
-405 ELVEKLQES
+405 ELVEKLQTS
-414 LEIDANTLAAILLK
+414 LEIDPAMLAAMLLK
-428 RQQGKRPLFYIGD
+428 RQQGKRPLFYIGE
-441 DPMVDAI
+441 DPMVEAI
-448 AREKQR
+448 ERDKQR
-454 RQDRREGGR
+454 RKERREGGR
-463 DGRDGGRE
+463 DGGRN
-471 GGRRERSFSTQ
+471 FNNQ

-508 ELGLVKGSIG
+508 ELGLGKGSIG
-518 AIKLDQGQTYVQLPK
+518 AIKLAQGHTFVQLPK
-533 TMNSETTGKLSKL
+533 AMTSDAANKLSKL
-546 RIRQKEVGAVVCD
+546 RIRQQDVGAVVCD
-559 FNDFREPRRDGGR
+559 FDDFRESRGGRRDGGR
-572 RDGNRDGGFRGNRE
+572 RDGGRRDGGGYRGYRE
-586 GGNREGGFRG
+586 GGRREGGRREGGFRG
-596 NREGGNREGGFRG
+596 NRDGNRDGNREG
-609 NREGGNRDGGGYRG
+609 
-623 NREGGANRDGGGYR
+623 
-637 GNREGGA
+637 
-644 NRDGGGYRG
+644 
-653 NREGGANRDGAANR
+653 
-667 DGERRFDRNRGG
+667 GERRFDRNRGG
-679 DHRGNHRGE
+679 DHRGAHRGE
-688 RGHSRPQRSE
+688 RGHGRGRRSQE
-698 D
+698 A

>member
-1 MQDSVIQFSDL
+1 ML
-12 ALNDS
+12 A
-17 ILSAL
+17 
-22 TEMGFVNPTP
+22 GK
-32 IQAAAIPH
+32 
-40 LMEGSD
+40 D

-65 LNKVDLA
+65 LNKLNLD
-72 QRKPQAIV
+72 QRKPQAVV

-92 AEVKNLGR
+92 AEMKNLGQ
-100 NIPGLKVLEIY
+100 NINGLKVLEIY
-111 GGTSIVDQM
+111 GGASIVDQM

-142 RKNLFLDEVHTF
+142 RDRLHLDEVHTF

-165 GFVDDVTAI
+165 GFVDDVTEI
-174 MEHSPASAQ
+174 MEHAPETAQ

-189 TMPPMLKNIC
+189 TMPPMLKKIVD
-199 ERFLRDPVTVD
+199 RFLREPEYVD

-224 FWVVKGVEKDEAMSR
+224 FWVVKGVEKDEAMAR

-259 ERLADWLSERGFK
+259 ERLADWLSARGFK
-272 ASALHGDIPQSLRER
+272 AAALHGDIPQSLRER

-366 SSMEEIQLPMR
+366 SSMEEIQLPLR
-377 DQVAAS
+377 DKVAEA
-383 RLVKLGAELEAEKEH
+383 RLVKLGAELEQEKEH
-398 KALDKFV
+398 KSLDKFA

-414 LEIDANTLAAILLK
+414 LEIDAATLAAILLK
-428 RQQGKRPLFYIGD
+428 RQQGKRPLFYIGE
-441 DPMVDAI
+441 DPMIAAI
-448 AREKQR
+448 ERDKQR
-454 RQDRREGGR
+454 RKERREGGR
-463 DGRDGGRE
+463 DGGRDGR
-471 GGRRERSFSTQ
+471 RSFNTA

-508 ELGLVKGSIG
+508 ELGLTKGSIG
-518 AIKLDQGQTYVQLPK
+518 AIKLDRESTYVQLPK
-533 TMNSETTGKLSKL
+533 QMTSDVAGKLRKL
-546 RIRQKEVGAVVCD
+546 RIRQKEAGAVVVD
-559 FNDFREPRRDGGR
+559 FTDFREPRGRRDGGRRDGGR
-572 RDGNRDGGFRGNRE
+572 RDGNRDGNR
-586 GGNREGGFRG
+586 
-596 NREGGNREGGFRG
+596 
-609 NREGGNRDGGGYRG
+609 GGYRG
-623 NREGGANRDGGGYR
+623 NREGGGYR
-637 GNREGGA
+637 GNR
-644 NRDGGGYRG
+644 DG
-653 NREGGANRDGAANR
+653 NREGGRGR

-679 DHRGNHRGE
+679 DHRGSHRGE
-688 RGHSRPQRSE
+688 RSFSRNRRDE
-698 D
+698 A

>member
-1 MQDSVIQFSDL
+1 MQDSVIQFSELD
-12 ALNDS
+12 LNDS

-22 TEMGFVNPTP
+22 DGMGFVSPTP

-40 LMEGSD
+40 LLEGKD

-65 LNKVDLA
+65 LNKLDLD
-72 QRKPQAIV
+72 QHKPQAVV

-92 AEVKNLGR
+92 AEMKNLGQ
-100 NIPGLKVLEIY
+100 NIKGLKVLEIY
-111 GGTSIVDQM
+111 GGASIVDQM
-120 RALKNGA
+120 RALKSGA
-127 HIVVGTPGRVQDLIN
+127 HVVVGTPGRVQDLIN
-142 RKNLFLDEVHTF
+142 RDRLHLDEVHTF

-165 GFVDDVTAI
+165 GFVDDVTEI
-174 MEHSPASAQ
+174 MEHAPETAQ

-189 TMPPMLKNIC
+189 TMPPMLKKIVD
-199 ERFLRDPVTVD
+199 RFLREPEYVD

-224 FWVVKGVEKDEAMSR
+224 FWVVKGVEKDEAMTR

-259 ERLADWLSERGFK
+259 ERLADWLQARGFK
-272 ASALHGDIPQSLRER
+272 AAALHGDIPQSLRER

-366 SSMEEIQLPMR
+366 SSMEEIQLPLR
-377 DQVAAS
+377 DVVAQA

-398 KALDKFV
+398 KSLEKFT
-405 ELVEKLQES
+405 ELVEQLQES
-414 LEIDANTLAAILLK
+414 LELDAATLAAILLK
-428 RQQGKRPLFYIGD
+428 RQQGKRPLFYVGA
-441 DPMVDAI
+441 DPMIEAI
-448 AREKQR
+448 ERDKQR
-454 RQDRREGGR
+454 RKERREGGR
-463 DGRDGGRE
+463 DGRRDGGR
-471 GGRRERSFSTQ
+471 SFNNQ

-508 ELGLVKGSIG
+508 ELGLTKGSIG
-518 AIKLDQGQTYVQLPK
+518 AIKLAQGQTYVQLPK
-533 TMNSETTGKLSKL
+533 AMNSETAGKLRKL

-559 FNDFREPRRDGGR
+559 FDDFREPRGRRDGGR
-572 RDGNRDGGFRGNRE
+572 
-586 GGNREGGFRG
+586 
-596 NREGGNREGGFRG
+596 
-609 NREGGNRDGGGYRG
+609 RDGGGYRG
-623 NREGGANRDGGGYR
+623 NREGGRGGERRGNRDGGGYR
-637 GNREGGA
+637 GNRDG
-644 NRDGGGYRG
+644 NREGGYRG
-653 NREGGANRDGAANR
+653 NREGGR

-679 DHRGNHRGE
+679 DHRGNYRGE
-688 RGHSRPQRSE
+688 RGHGRGRGNE
-698 D
+698 A

>member
-12 ALNDS
+12 SLNDS

-22 TEMGFVNPTP
+22 DGMGFVSPTP

-40 LMEGSD
+40 LLEGVD

-65 LNKVDLA
+65 LNKLDLN

-92 AEVKNLGR
+92 AEMKNLGK
-100 NIPGLKVLEIY
+100 NIKGLKVLEIY
-111 GGTSIVDQM
+111 GGASIVDQM

-127 HIVVGTPGRVQDLIN
+127 HVVVGTPGRVQDLIN
-142 RKNLFLDEVHTF
+142 RERLHLDEVNTF

-174 MEHSPASAQ
+174 MEHAPESAQ

-189 TMPPMLKNIC
+189 TMPPMLKKIV

-210 VAGKNHTVDKVEQQ
+210 VAGKNHTVDKVQQQ

-259 ERLADWLSERGFK
+259 ERLADWLSARGFK
-272 ASALHGDIPQSLRER
+272 AAALHGDIPQSLRER

-366 SSMEEIQLPMR
+366 SSMEEIQLPLR
-377 DQVAAS
+377 DQVAEA
-383 RLVKLGAELEAEKEH
+383 RLAQLGAELEAEKEH
-398 KALDKFV
+398 KSLDKFA
-405 ELVEKLQES
+405 ELVEKLQTS
-414 LEIDANTLAAILLK
+414 LEIDPAMLAAMLLK
-428 RQQGKRPLFYIGD
+428 RQQGKRPLFYIGE
-441 DPMVDAI
+441 DPMVEAI
-448 AREKQR
+448 ERDKQR
-454 RQDRREGGR
+454 RKERRE
-463 DGRDGGRE
+463 GGRE
-471 GGRRERSFSTQ
+471 GGRSFNNQ

-508 ELGLVKGSIG
+508 ELGLGKGSIG
-518 AIKLDQGQTYVQLPK
+518 AIKLAQGHTFVQLPK
-533 TMNSETTGKLSKL
+533 AMTSEAANKLSKL
-546 RIRQKEVGAVVCD
+546 RIRQQDVGAVVCD
-559 FNDFREPRRDGGR
+559 FDDFRESRGGRRDGGR
-572 RDGNRDGGFRGNRE
+572 
-586 GGNREGGFRG
+586 
-596 NREGGNREGGFRG
+596 
-609 NREGGNRDGGGYRG
+609 RDGGGYRG
-623 NREGGANRDGGGYR
+623 NREGGARREGGRREGGFR
-637 GNREGGA
+637 GNREGS
-644 NRDGGGYRG
+644 RDG
-653 NREGGANRDGAANR
+653 NREGA
-667 DGERRFDRNRGG
+667 ERRFDRNRGG
-679 DHRGNHRGE
+679 DHRGNYRGE
-688 RGHSRPQRSE
+688 RGHGRGRRTPE
-698 D
+698 A